1 VSGLEVPVFYGLA
14 VIALLASLVVV
25 GQRHPV
31 TSAFA
36 LVVLMVALAG
46 IYGILDSPFIA
57 VLQVIVYAGAVMVLF
72 LFVLMLLSVQREE
85 GSARS
90 RILASGVVAL
100 AAAFVA
106 EIGIALVAMERSAAD
121 SFDATTA
128 GMARRLFVRA
138 GGAHDYVY
146 AFLATSVLITAAL
159 VGAVLLSKKDLD
171 GEKPR

>member
-1 VSGLEVPVFYGLA
+1 MDFTYFLFFFFSAVLLGASAMVIVVRNPVYA
-14 VIALLASLVVV
+14 ALFLVVAFFNAASLWMLL
-25 GQRHPV
+25 
-31 TSAFA
+31 SAEFLA
-36 LVVLMVALAG
+36 ITLVL
-46 IYGILDSPFIA
+46 
-57 VLQVIVYAGAVMVLF
+57 VYVGAVMVLF